1 MALLEPTEP
10 SSNWKKLQTK
20 LQHEKAKESSL
31 RGVKRKLSPLGHKAS
46 TSKRPKPGTKE
57 VSSNKRKSDNMNR
70 SSQSVVRPRSK
81 SQPAKKHVDAQNES
95 HESRPSTSHGAPA
108 IIPPAEVNEGVSD
121 TTIPGRYIALD
132 CEMVGTGP
140 DPERGSQLARVSIVN
155 FHGMQVYD
163 SYVLPR
169 LPVTDYRTA
178 VSGIRPHHLR
188 PTHARSF
195 KEVRSD
201 VQVFLKGRVLV
212 GHAIKKDLNMLMLN
226 HPANDI
232 RDTSRHPPFRERVMG
247 RTPSLK
253 RLAKELLGL
262 NIQTGEH
269 SSVEDAR
276 VAMLLYKQEKDIFEA
291 QHRPPRKNLQTTD
304 IGGNIDKT
312 VAAKAKRH
320 KKKRKG
326 K

>member
-1 MALLEPTEP
+1 MASLEPTEL

-31 RGVKRKLSPLGHKAS
+31 RGVKRKLSSFGHEAS
-46 TSKRPKPGTKE
+46 TSKRPKPRTKE
-57 VSSNKRKSDNMNR
+57 VSSSKRKSEIMNR
-70 SSQSVVRPRSK
+70 TSQSVVRPRSK
-81 SQPAKKHVDAQNES
+81 SQPAKKPVEAQNES
-95 HESRPSTSHGAPA
+95 HDSRPSTSHGAPA
-108 IIPPAEVNEGVSD
+108 ITPPAEVNEGVSD

-132 CEMVGTGP
+132 CEMVGIAP
-140 DPERGSQLARVSIVN
+140 NPEKDSQLARVSIVN

-169 LPVTDYRTA
+169 LPVLDYRTA
-178 VSGIRPHHLR
+178 VSGIGPHHLR
-188 PTHARSF
+188 PNHARSF

-201 VQVFLKGRVLV
+201 VQVFLKGRILV
-212 GHAIKKDLNMLMLN
+212 GHAIRKDLKMLMLK

-232 RDTSRHPPFRERVMG
+232 RDTSCHPPFRDRVMG

-253 RLAKELLGL
+253 MLAKELLGL
-262 NIQTGEH
+262 DIQTGEH

-291 QHRPPRKNLQTTD
+291 RHRPPRKNPQTTGL
-304 IGGNIDKT
+304 GGNIDQT
-312 VAAKAKRH
+312 VVAKAKRY